1 MRFFLP
7 ANIKGKLYFTSLL
20 LVISLVLFGIV
31 FELSFRQLD
40 TLQNSSK
47 LILQSQNSIL
57 MLRRHEKDFLSRLDE
72 KYVGKFEQT
81 LTDLQAT
88 FTIMSKQLD
97 ANGVEGAGDIQ
108 RMQSLLNDYWRD
120 FKAIAQYKVQA
131 GFDHQL
137 GLHGDAREAAHFLEQ
152 MIEKTSD
159 DKIYSQLL
167 TLRRNE
173 KDFLQRNDKRYA
185 RQFEATYQTM
195 LNSLTNARITRSEQV
210 SLSAGLRR
218 YRDTFTSLVDVIEV
232 IGFSHNLGLQGQLRR
247 SVHQVEKSI
256 ELLDQDLSL
265 VIADKHQQVRVRLVA
280 FGVGAGVI
288 LIGLLFALTRSVTSR
303 VKNVNTLMK
312 DIASGDANLSVKMD
326 ESGHDE
332 LSELAQSFNQF
343 VNKLQKL
350 VGSVGAI
357 ASQLTDSSSETA
369 ALATQ
374 TQENAEAQQ
383 SESEM
388 VATAANQLAATS
400 RDIAASVA
408 NAACEAEKLNVNAKQ
423 GQEINH
429 LMFEGVTELACRVE
443 SSQNAIVELEKE
455 SDRIGSFIG
464 MIRDITDQTNLL
476 ALNAAIEAAR
486 AGEQGR
492 GFAVVADQVRELA
505 MKTHDS
511 TDEITVIIEQLQ
523 KGIRNSVELMQQ
535 NKQCA
540 DDSVLQTEKTQE
552 AMRLMME
559 SITSIFD
566 QNLLIASASEQQT
579 SVTDNIDQNIVAIA
593 ESAQQTSQ
601 AASHASQ
608 TCDQVKDL
616 AVELN
621 QLVVGFQR

>member
-1 MRFFLP
+1 MHFFLP
-7 ANIKGKLYFTSLL
+7 ATIKGKLYFTSLL
-20 LVISLVLFGIV
+20 LVISLVLFGFV

-40 TLQNSSK
+40 TLQSSSK
-47 LILQSQNSIL
+47 MMLQSQNDIL

-81 LTDLQAT
+81 LTGLQST
-88 FTIMSKQLD
+88 LTLMSQQLD
-97 ANGVEGAGDIQ
+97 ERGVEGTRDIQ
-108 RMQSLLNDYWRD
+108 HMQSLLDDYWRD
-120 FKAIAQYKVQA
+120 FKMIAQYKMKA
-131 GFDHQL
+131 GFDHHS
-137 GLHGDAREAAHFLEQ
+137 GLHGDARDAAHFLENIIQ
-152 MIEKTSD
+152 KSGD
-159 DKIYSQLL
+159 DKIYSHLL
-167 TLRRNE
+167 TLRRHE
-173 KDFLQRNDKRYA
+173 KDFLQRSDKYYA
-185 RQFEATYQTM
+185 RQFESTYQA
-195 LNSLTNARITRSEQV
+195 LLQSLSGSRLTHSEQV
-210 SLSAGLRR
+210 SLGAGLRR
-218 YRDTFTSLVDVIEV
+218 YRDTFTSLVDAIEV

-247 SVHQVEKSI
+247 SVHEVEKNI
-256 ELLDQDLSL
+256 ELLHQSLSL
-265 VIADKHQQVRVRLVA
+265 VIADKHQLVRVRLMA
-280 FGVGAGVI
+280 FGIVSGAI
-288 LIGLLFALTRSVTSR
+288 LIGLLFLLTRSVTSR
-303 VKNVNTLMK
+303 VKSVNALMK
-312 DIASGDANLSVKMD
+312 DIASGEANLSVKMD
-326 ESGHDE
+326 ESGKDE
-332 LSELAQSFNQF
+332 LSELACSFNQF
-343 VNKLQKL
+343 VSKLQKL
-350 VGSVGAI
+350 VGSVGVI

-400 RDIAASVA
+400 RDIAVSVA
-408 NAACEAEKLNVNAKQ
+408 NAANEAEKLNMTAKQ

-429 LMFEGVTELACRVE
+429 LMFEGVTELAARVE
-443 SSQNAIVELEKE
+443 SSQNAIVALEKE
-455 SDRIGSFIG
+455 SDRIGSFIDL
-464 MIRDITDQTNLL
+464 IRDITDQTNLL

-523 KGIRNSVELMQQ
+523 KGIKNSVDLMQK

-540 DDSVLQTEKTQE
+540 DESVLQTEKTQE
-552 AMRLMME
+552 AMALMME

-601 AASHASQ
+601 AASHASD